1 MLRDDLEGCVVGGVG
16 EREAQ
21 GVGDICTH
29 IADSFHCTADT
40 NTITKQLYSNKKL
53 NERFKVILIDNRHMS
68 ICSSVNYRAMK
79 IRSTTRHLDTLTRMG
94 GKITD

>member
-1 MLRDDLEGCVVGGVG
+1 MLCDDLERCIVEG

-40 NTITKQLYSNKKL
+40 NTIIKQLYSKKI
-53 NERFKVILIDNRHMS
+53 FLI
-68 ICSSVNYRAMK
+68 K
-79 IRSTTRHLDTLTRMG
+79 
-94 GKITD
+94 